1 MGSRE
6 WVKSSAVPSNKE
18 LFALEMSLELSPL
31 DSRERRCSPSNSTRR
46 SSSPPDPETL
56 LVCPSRVSPRTRRST
71 LVTLSTSRRRVNSC
85 PSSFHRHGCRPGAPW
100 CPQGWL
106 LSYHL
111 LPYCQGCLQN
121 DQDLV
126 EAIEEDRK
134 CQGRDASRAHP
145 IRERRS

>member
-1 MGSRE
+1 MG
-6 WVKSSAVPSNKE
+6 SAVPSNKE

-85 PSSFHRHGCRPGAPW
+85 PSRLSPPW
-100 CPQGWL
+100 LPQGWL

-111 LPYCQGCLQN
+111 LSYCQGCLQN

>member
-1 MGSRE
+1 MG
-6 WVKSSAVPSNKE
+6 NKE
-18 LFALEMSLELSPL
+18 LFALEMSLELSHL

-56 LVCPSRVSPRTRRST
+56 LVCPSRVSPRTRGST
-71 LVTLSTSRRRVNSC
+71 LAHQG
-85 PSSFHRHGCRPGAPW
+85 FHRHGCRPGAPW

-111 LPYCQGCLQN
+111 LSYCQGCLQN